1 MNGRLVL
8 GGAPLG
14 QPGDVGPRLREVMAI
29 ADVLAVEDT
38 RRLHRLASDLGVTF
52 TGRVVTFH
60 ESVEQSRLP
69 GLLAALA
76 DGATVLLL
84 TDAGMPSVSDPGY
97 TLVRAAIDAGIPVTS
112 VPGPSAVT
120 TALAVSGLPVDRFC
134 FEGFLPRKAGERRS
148 RLAGLADER
157 RTMVFFESPHR
168 LADALPD
175 AAAAFGERREAAVC
189 RELTKT
195 YEEIRRGPLAEL
207 AEWAAEGVKGEITLV
222 VGGAP
227 ERRGVARRRRA
238 RGGGRR
244 RGGRRR
250 HPQGRDPRR
259 RRPHRDCRGAP
270 STTPSTVAPDAPLCA
285 QRGVRAV
292 ITTISAQRR
301 PRCGR
306 SHAPAD
312 ACWLPSRRSPAS
324 PPRAAG

>member
-1 MNGRLVL
+1 MSGRLVL

-14 QPGDVGPRLREVMAI
+14 QPGDVGPRLRSVMET

-38 RRLHRLASDLGVTF
+38 RRLHRLAADLGVTF

-60 ESVEQSRLP
+60 ESVEQMRLP

-97 TLVRAAIDAGIPVTS
+97 TLVRAAIDAGVDVTS

-134 FEGFLPRKAGERRS
+134 FEGFLPRKGGERRS
-148 RLAGLADER
+148 RFAGLADEQ

-168 LADALPD
+168 LADALAD
-175 AAAAFGERREAAVC
+175 AAAVLGDDRPAAVC

-207 AEWAAEGVKGEITLV
+207 AAWAAEGVKGEITLV

-227 ERRGVARRRRA
+227 ARSAALTPAELAAEVAAEEASGATRKDAIRAVVERTGM
-238 RGGGRR
+238 
-244 RGGRRR
+244 
-250 HPQGRDPRR
+250 PRR
-259 RRPHRDCRGAP
+259 VVYDAVVAAKGA
-270 STTPSTVAPDAPLCA
+270 
-285 QRGVRAV
+285 
-292 ITTISAQRR
+292 
-301 PRCGR
+301 
-306 SHAPAD
+306 
-312 ACWLPSRRSPAS
+312 
-324 PPRAAG
+324 